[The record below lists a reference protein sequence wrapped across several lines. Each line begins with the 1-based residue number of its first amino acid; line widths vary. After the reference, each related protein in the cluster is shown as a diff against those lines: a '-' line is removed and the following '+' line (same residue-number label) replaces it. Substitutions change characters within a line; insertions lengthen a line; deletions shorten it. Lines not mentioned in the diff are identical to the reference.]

1 MTASTLLALQ
11 GPINLSQPDVT
22 LRLIVVIPCQTESLP
37 GGMPHR
43 FYFAREVALSKRS
56 ALTPYALP
64 KRLYLGP
71 TSMDHEMAAV
81 ICNLAK
87 EWDPCPKFHLCCCWG
102 LCAAEGCPSVYLQS
116 MLPAPRSHP
125 LPYAQ
130 VLSCGARHTGL

>member
-1 MTASTLLALQ
+1 MLLGLQ

-37 GGMPHR
+37 GDMPHR
-43 FYFAREVALSKRS
+43 FYLAREVALSKRS

-87 EWDPCPKFHLCCCWG
+87 EWDPCPRLHLCCWG
-102 LCAAEGCPSVYLQS
+102 HALRRVGFQ
-116 MLPAPRSHP
+116 
-125 LPYAQ
+125 
-130 VLSCGARHTGL
+130 

>member
-1 MTASTLLALQ
+1 MQ

-22 LRLIVVIPCQTESLP
+22 LRLIVVIPCETESLP
-37 GGMPHR
+37 GSMPHR

-87 EWDPCPKFHLCCCWG
+87 EWDPCPYFHFCCWDYAPLRVG
-102 LCAAEGCPSVYLQS
+102 LL
-116 MLPAPRSHP
+116 
-125 LPYAQ
+125 
-130 VLSCGARHTGL
+130 